1 MVPLIRYTTVAGRPV
16 NEWISA
22 DKLDALI
29 KRTRGGG
36 AEIVNLLKTG
46 SAYYAPAASVVE
58 MVEAITK
65 DQKKILPCAALCEG
79 EYGYHN
85 LFLGVP
91 VKLGVGGAEAIIEYE
106 LTAQEKSALDA
117 SAKAV
122 KDLCAKVETMLRK
135 AS

>member
-1 MVPLIRYTTVAGRPV
+1 
-16 NEWISA
+16 
-22 DKLDALI
+22 
-29 KRTRGGG
+29 
-36 AEIVNLLKTG
+36 
-46 SAYYAPAASVVE
+46 

-65 DQKKILPCAALCEG
+65 DKKKILPCAALCEG